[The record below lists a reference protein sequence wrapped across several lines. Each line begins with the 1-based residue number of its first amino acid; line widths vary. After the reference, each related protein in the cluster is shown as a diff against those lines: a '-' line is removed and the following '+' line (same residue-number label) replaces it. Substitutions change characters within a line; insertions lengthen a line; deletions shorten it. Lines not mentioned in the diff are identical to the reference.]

1 MKQSAL
7 FIALLPL
14 LITPA
19 IYADTTQ
26 TSVLDNRAAKGDITQ
41 PGGARRLSEDQT
53 AAIRASLNEK
63 PAKNIILLIGDG
75 MGDSEITA
83 ARNYAEGAGG
93 FFKGIDALPL
103 TGQYTH
109 YALDKKT
116 GKPDYVTD
124 SAASATAWS
133 TGVKTYNGALGVD
146 IHEKDRQTLLEMAK
160 AAGLATGNVSTAELQ
175 DATPAALVAHVTS
188 RKCYG
193 PSVTSEKCPTNA
205 LEKGGK
211 GSITEQ
217 LLNARPDVTLGGGA
231 KTFAETATA
240 GEWQGKTLREQA
252 QARGYQLVSDAN
264 SLAAITEANQDK
276 PLLGLFSDGNMPVRW
291 EGPKAS
297 YHGNIDKPAVTC
309 TPNPKRTDS
318 VPTLAA
324 MTDKAID
331 LLSKSEKGFFLQVEG
346 ASIDK
351 QDHAANPCGQ
361 IGETVDLDEA
371 VQKALAFAKKD
382 GNTLVIVTADH
393 AHASQIVPPDT
404 KAPGLTQALNTKD
417 GAVMVMS
424 YGNSEEES
432 MEHTG
437 TQLRI
442 AASGPGAQRVI
453 GLTDQTDNF
462 YTIAG
467 ALGLATTTDQQK
479 ALSDNAEVRVATEN
493 GSYAADATGFNGDAV
508 LSYELKDKSGN
519 VIAASDST
527 TPLSGVRVK
536 TAQTTAIA
544 LDKVAEGN
552 EYTLTV
558 TGRQSGKSVTVDFQA
573 PAAGS
578 SDKNA
583 DKNADKNGVIASG
596 KVNNNPQADGSPL
609 GETGTAVAVVAIA
622 VAMLAAIAM
631 IIKTVKIT
639 R

>member
-1 MKQSAL
+1 ML
-7 FIALLPL
+7 F
-14 LITPA
+14 TPA
-19 IYADTTQ
+19 IYADTTSA
-26 TSVLDNRAAKGDITQ
+26 TTVLENRAAKGDITTQ
-41 PGGARRLSEDQT
+41 GGARRLSADQT
-53 AAIRASLNEK
+53 DAIRSSLNDK

-93 FFKGIDALPL
+93 YFKGIDALPL

-146 IHEKDRQTLLEMAK
+146 IHEKDHMTILEMAK

-175 DATPAALVAHVTS
+175 DATPAALISHVTS

-193 PSVTSEKCPTNA
+193 PSVTTEKCASNA

-217 LLNARPDVTLGGGA
+217 LLNARADVTLGGGA
-231 KTFAETATA
+231 KTFSETATA
-240 GEWQGKTLREQA
+240 GDWKGKTLREQA
-252 QARGYQLVSDAN
+252 QARGYQLVGDA
-264 SLAAITEANQDK
+264 STLATITEANQDK

-297 YHGNIDKPAVTC
+297 LHGNIDKPAVTC
-309 TPNPKRTDS
+309 TPNAKRTDS
-318 VPTLAA
+318 IPTLAQ
-324 MTDKAID
+324 MTEKAID
-331 LLSKSEKGFFLQVEG
+331 LLSKNEKGFFLQVEG

-393 AHASQIVPPDT
+393 AHASQIIPADT
-404 KAPGLTQALNTKD
+404 KAPGLSQLLNTKD
-417 GAVMVMS
+417 GAVMAIT

-437 TQLRI
+437 TQVRL
-442 AASGPGAQRVI
+442 AAYGPHAANVV
-453 GLTDQTDNF
+453 GLTDQTDLF
-462 YTIAG
+462 FTMKD
-467 ALGLATTTDQQK
+467 ALGLK
-479 ALSDNAEVRVATEN
+479 
-493 GSYAADATGFNGDAV
+493 
-508 LSYELKDKSGN
+508 
-519 VIAASDST
+519 
-527 TPLSGVRVK
+527 
-536 TAQTTAIA
+536 
-544 LDKVAEGN
+544 
-552 EYTLTV
+552 
-558 TGRQSGKSVTVDFQA
+558 
-573 PAAGS
+573 
-578 SDKNA
+578 
-583 DKNADKNGVIASG
+583 
-596 KVNNNPQADGSPL
+596 
-609 GETGTAVAVVAIA
+609 
-622 VAMLAAIAM
+622 
-631 IIKTVKIT
+631 
-639 R
+639 

>member
-7 FIALLPL
+7 FIALFPMLF
-14 LITPA
+14 TPV
-19 IYADTTQ
+19 IYAETPSTT
-26 TSVLDNRAAKGDITQ
+26 VLENRAAQGDITTQ
-41 PGGARRLSEDQT
+41 GGARRLSGDQT
-53 AAIRASLNEK
+53 DAIRASLNDK

-146 IHEKDRQTLLEMAK
+146 IHEKDHMTILEMAK

-175 DATPAALVAHVTS
+175 DATPAALISHVTS

-193 PSVTSEKCPTNA
+193 PSVTTEKCASNA

-211 GSITEQ
+211 GSISEQ
-217 LLNARPDVTLGGGA
+217 LLNARADVTLGGGA
-231 KTFAETATA
+231 KTFSEAATA
-240 GEWQGKTLREQA
+240 GEWKGKTLREQA
-252 QARGYQLVSDAN
+252 IARGYQMVGDAS
-264 SLAAITEANQDK
+264 SLAAITVANQDK
-276 PLLGLFSDGNMPVRW
+276 PLLGLFSEGNMPVRW

-297 YHGNIDKPAVTC
+297 LHGNIDKPAVTC
-309 TPNPKRTDS
+309 TPNAKRNDT
-318 VPTLAA
+318 VPTLAQ
-324 MTDKAID
+324 MTDKALD
-331 LLSKSEKGFFLQVEG
+331 LLSKNEKGFFLQVEG

-393 AHASQIVPPDT
+393 AHASQIIPPET
-404 KAPGLTQALNTKD
+404 KAPGLSQLLNTKD
-417 GAVMVMS
+417 GTVMAMT

-437 TQLRI
+437 TQIRI
-442 AASGPGAQRVI
+442 AAYGPHAANVV
-453 GLTDQTDNF
+453 GLTDQTDLF
-462 YTIAG
+462 FTMKA
-467 ALGLATTTDQQK
+467 ALGLK
-479 ALSDNAEVRVATEN
+479 
-493 GSYAADATGFNGDAV
+493 
-508 LSYELKDKSGN
+508 
-519 VIAASDST
+519 
-527 TPLSGVRVK
+527 
-536 TAQTTAIA
+536 
-544 LDKVAEGN
+544 
-552 EYTLTV
+552 
-558 TGRQSGKSVTVDFQA
+558 
-573 PAAGS
+573 
-578 SDKNA
+578 
-583 DKNADKNGVIASG
+583 
-596 KVNNNPQADGSPL
+596 
-609 GETGTAVAVVAIA
+609 
-622 VAMLAAIAM
+622 
-631 IIKTVKIT
+631 
-639 R
+639 

>member
-1 MKQSAL
+1 MKLSAL
-7 FIALLPL
+7 FIALIPL
-14 LITPA
+14 LGSPVIHA
-19 IYADTTQ
+19 ETTAAP
-26 TSVLDNRAAKGDITQ
+26 VLENRAAQGDITT
-41 PGGARRLSEDQT
+41 PGGARRLTGDQT
-53 AAIRASLNEK
+53 EALRASLINK
-63 PAKNIILLIGDG
+63 PAKNVILLIGDG

-109 YALDKKT
+109 YSLDKNRET
-116 GKPDYVTD
+116 GLRDRLGGLRHRRT
-124 SAASATAWS
+124 

-146 IHEKDRQTLLEMAK
+146 IHENAHQTILELAK

-193 PSVTSEKCPTNA
+193 PTVTSEKCPSNA

-252 QARGYQLVSDAN
+252 QARGYQIVTDAA
-264 SLAAITEANQDK
+264 SLAAATEASQDK
-276 PLLGLFSDGNMPVRW
+276 PLLGLFADGNMPVRW

-297 YHGNIDKPAVTC
+297 YHGNIDKPPVTC
-309 TPNPKRTDS
+309 TPNPKRDAS
-318 VPTLAA
+318 VPTLAQ
-324 MTDKAID
+324 MTEKAID
-331 LLSKSEKGFFLQVEG
+331 LLSRNEKGFFLQVEG

-371 VQKALAFAKKD
+371 VQKALEFARKD

-393 AHASQIVPPDT
+393 AHASQIIPADS
-404 KAPGLTQALNTKD
+404 KAPGLTQALNTHD

-442 AASGPGAQRVI
+442 AAYGPHAANVV
-453 GLTDQTDNF
+453 GLTDQTDLF
-462 YTIAG
+462 
-467 ALGLATTTDQQK
+467 TTMK
-479 ALSDNAEVRVATEN
+479 AALS
-493 GSYAADATGFNGDAV
+493 
-508 LSYELKDKSGN
+508 LK
-519 VIAASDST
+519 
-527 TPLSGVRVK
+527 
-536 TAQTTAIA
+536 
-544 LDKVAEGN
+544 
-552 EYTLTV
+552 
-558 TGRQSGKSVTVDFQA
+558 
-573 PAAGS
+573 
-578 SDKNA
+578 
-583 DKNADKNGVIASG
+583 
-596 KVNNNPQADGSPL
+596 
-609 GETGTAVAVVAIA
+609 
-622 VAMLAAIAM
+622 
-631 IIKTVKIT
+631 
-639 R
+639 